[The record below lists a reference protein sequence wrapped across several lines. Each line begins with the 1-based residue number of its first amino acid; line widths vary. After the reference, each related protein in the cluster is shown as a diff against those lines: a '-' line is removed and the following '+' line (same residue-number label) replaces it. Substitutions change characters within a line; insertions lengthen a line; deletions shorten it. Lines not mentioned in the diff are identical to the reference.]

1 MDLMTSKL
9 NSQLQEDVLPWLF
22 SKVDMFLEDD
32 EFVSQNT
39 FDAIEAGIHLKQ
51 QQHLAKLQE
60 VERQKFLAEENR
72 QTNLKKEIARK

>member
-1 MDLMTSKL
+1 
-9 NSQLQEDVLPWLF
+9 LQEDVLPWLF

-60 VERQKFLAEENR
+60 VER
-72 QTNLKKEIARK
+72 

>member
-1 MDLMTSKL
+1 MTSKL

-32 EFVSQNT
+32 DFISQNT

-51 QQHLAKLQE
+51 
-60 VERQKFLAEENR
+60 
-72 QTNLKKEIARK
+72 